1 MAYKKCITYIAHMVK
16 PNFVIVHNNKVSIF
30 VVILHTLD
38 PSDILLLLLLLHV
51 FLDELDAM
59 MIECKSVLASHIR
72 EQRRLNRRSLP
83 ESKKLV
89 PWSDDFCN

>member
-1 MAYKKCITYIAHMVK
+1 MLTI
-16 PNFVIVHNNKVSIF
+16 SIL

-38 PSDILLLLLLLHV
+38 PSDILLLHTLIALHV

-59 MIECKSVLASHIR
+59 MTKCKSVLASHIR

-89 PWSDDFCN
+89 PWSDFCD